1 MDIPTRGR
9 RGFEIGEKNRRRVW
23 DYFHKNPFDS
33 GRECATALDLSEITV
48 SKAKAAIKAGWK
60 PEEERAQA

>member
-9 RGFEIGEKNRRRVW
+9 RGFEIGEKNRLRVW
-23 DYFHKNPFDS
+23 DYFHDNPFDS
-33 GRECATALDLSEITV
+33 GRECATALNLSEMTV

-60 PEEERAQA
+60 PEAVKAES